1 MIGLI
6 EMEISNQ
13 FLHEYREKSWV
24 TASICRI
31 ARFLKSG
38 IPIYNSEDSDA
49 ACRKTRRRVQAI
61 AKRCTFHANVISYNL
76 GLLQPFEP

>member
-1 MIGLI
+1 MNTLKKT
-6 EMEISNQ
+6 E
-13 FLHEYREKSWV
+13 L
-24 TASICRI
+24 TAFICRI

-49 ACRKTRRRVQAI
+49 AGRKTRRRLQAI